1 MLGGRGFVAHSAA
14 ACGENAN
21 LHHAAAFLNTG
32 WNATPVT
39 IRTPPHARPPGI
51 AARRFTGLATE
62 STVTSLDSLNQ
73 RRSVPSRQLDEP
85 GPDAAQLDQLLRAA
99 IRVPDHG
106 KLVPF
111 RLLVIRGDA
120 RARLGDRLAELH
132 LRKQADIAPSVLE
145 KDRERF
151 NHAPLIIAVIAR
163 IEPDHPK
170 IPAQEQLLSAGCVAY
185 NLLLGAQAL
194 GFGAQWLT
202 GWAAYDRDVA
212 DLLGLSAIERIIAFV
227 HIGTANEVA
236 PERQRPPLAD
246 IIGEWA

>member
-1 MLGGRGFVAHSAA
+1 M
-14 ACGENAN
+14 
-21 LHHAAAFLNTG
+21 
-32 WNATPVT
+32 
-39 IRTPPHARPPGI
+39 
-51 AARRFTGLATE
+51 
-62 STVTSLDSLNQ
+62 TSLDSLNQ
-73 RRSVPSRQLDEP
+73 RRSVPSRQLGEP
-85 GPDAAQLDQLLRAA
+85 GPDAAQLDQLLHAA

-111 RLLVIRGDA
+111 RLLAIRGDA
-120 RARLGDRLAELH
+120 RARLGDQLAALH

-151 NHAPLIIAVIAR
+151 NHVPLIVAVIAR

-202 GWAAYDRDVA
+202 GWAAYDRDAA
-212 DLLGLSAIERIIAFV
+212 DLLGLSATERVIAFM
-227 HIGTANEVA
+227 HIGTAKEVA
-236 PERQRPPLAD
+236 PERPRPQLAN
-246 IIGEWA
+246 IVSEWS